1 VDPNHVLQFMIKPQQ
16 EIYSDARKFTML
28 AELIRH
34 ISAVPGVESAALA
47 QPAPFVGN
55 SGNGQLMEVP
65 GGNSARL
72 VTAEVSPGVLH
83 TFGIQLLA
91 GRDFT
96 AADKP
101 GAPLVSVINQAA
113 ARALYGHENPLGR
126 TFRWTDDTGTPSYQ
140 VVGVVEDVHYSGL
153 YQSHQPFGF
162 FPFQRNAP
170 YMPVLNVRV
179 SHGDTAGMFTA
190 LRRAFDEVDKGFPVF
205 NVKTL
210 SMQIDDNLARERMV
224 ADLASAFGGLALAL
238 ASVGLYGVLAYSV
251 TRRTRE
257 IGIRMALGS
266 DAASVVWMVAREALQ
281 LVAIGCSAGILLAA
295 AMGRSI
301 AAYLFG
307 VSALDP
313 ATLLAAA
320 GLMLVIA
327 AGAVCAPAL
336 RASRIDPLS
345 ALRHE

>member
-1 VDPNHVLQFMIKPQQ
+1 
-16 EIYSDARKFTML
+16 
-28 AELIRH
+28 
-34 ISAVPGVESAALA
+34 
-47 QPAPFVGN
+47 
-55 SGNGQLMEVP
+55 
-65 GGNSARL
+65 
-72 VTAEVSPGVLH
+72 
-83 TFGIQLLA
+83 
-91 GRDFT
+91 
-96 AADKP
+96 
-101 GAPLVSVINQAA
+101 VINQAA
-113 ARALYGHENPLGR
+113 AQALYGRDNPLGR
-126 TFRWTDDTGTPSYQ
+126 TFRWIDGAEASTYQ
-140 VVGVVEDVHYSGL
+140 VVGVVEDVHYSSL

-162 FPFQRNAP
+162 FPFQRDAP

-179 SHGDTAGMFTA
+179 NNGDTAGMFAA

-224 ADLASAFGGLALAL
+224 ADLAAAFGALAVAL
-238 ASVGLYGVLAYSV
+238 AAVGLYGVLAYSV

-266 DAASVVWMVAREALQ
+266 DAAAVVWMVAREALQ
-281 LVAIGCSAGILLAA
+281 LAAIGCSVGILLAA

-313 ATLLAAA
+313 ITLLAAA
-320 GLMLVIA
+320 GLMLLIA
-327 AGAVCAPAL
+327 AAAVCAPAL